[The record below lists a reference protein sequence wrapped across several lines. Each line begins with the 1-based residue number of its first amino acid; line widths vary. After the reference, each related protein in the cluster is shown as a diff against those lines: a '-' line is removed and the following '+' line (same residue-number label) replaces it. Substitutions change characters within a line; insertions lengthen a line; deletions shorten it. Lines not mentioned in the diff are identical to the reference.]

1 MQTVL
6 EVFMSPNLI
15 TLIRVFLAFTSI
27 ALFRA
32 GSYASVAALILL
44 VVTLAL
50 DAVDGFVA
58 RRRSRASDA
67 GAAFDIAAD
76 RIVESVFW
84 IYFAAAGLVTFWIP
98 VIVIARGGFTDFLR
112 AIAFKQGQTAFG
124 EKTMMRTWWGRMLTG
139 SRGSR
144 AAYGMVKCAAFF
156 ALGLWLTLANTPE
169 WQTLVAGQAG
179 ILMNGVR
186 IGAGS
191 LAISAVVFCVARG
204 VPVIIEGLR
213 FFREDLAGPKPW

>member
-1 MQTVL
+1 
-6 EVFMSPNLI
+6 MSPNLI
-15 TLIRVFLAFTSI
+15 TLIRVFLAFASI

-32 GSYASVAALILL
+32 GSYASVAGLILL

-58 RRRSRASDA
+58 RRRRCASDA

-112 AIAFKQGQTAFG
+112 AVAFTQGQTAFG
-124 EKTMMRTWWGRMLTG
+124 EKTMMRTWWGRLLVG

-144 AAYGMVKCAAFF
+144 AAYGVIKCAAFF
-156 ALGLWLTLANTPE
+156 ALGLWLTLANLPE
-169 WQTLVAGQAG
+169 WQTMIAGQTA
-179 ILMNGVR
+179 ISMNGVR
-186 IGAGS
+186 IGAIA
-191 LAISAVVFCVARG
+191 LAVSTVVFCVARG

-213 FFREDLAGPKPW
+213 FFREDLTLPKFR